1 MPYDPAASLPKV
13 AKRNLGW
20 LLDSLANVRIS
31 DAERASL
38 IHLAAGQ
45 DASTIRNLAAILA
58 RARNARSGE
67 QDLEASAELPPV
79 ALSASIGS
87 VMARHGLAAQ

>member
-20 LLDSLANVRIS
+20 LLDSLANTHIS
-31 DAERASL
+31 DAERATL

-45 DASTIRNLAAILA
+45 DASTIRNLAAVPP
-58 RARNARSGE
+58 GP
-67 QDLEASAELPPV
+67 ELPDPESRPWKPRPSCRRSPCRV
-79 ALSASIGS
+79 PSDRSWPPTA
-87 VMARHGLAAQ
+87 